1 MVLPAEDFRTWEGAS
16 AVNTIGGMKI
26 RINTSKNV
34 HGGDDLAQRLE
45 GEFETVLARFAGE
58 IGVLQVHLGGDTT
71 PGVGVPDR
79 RCVLEARP
87 AGRPPVVVTHHAE
100 TVLEACQGAAHK
112 LESALESKY
121 GRARHRKGGDTIR
134 RPRANR

>member
-1 MVLPAEDFRTWEGAS
+1 LVLPAGDFRTWDSAC
-16 AVNTIGGMKI
+16 AVNTIGGMEI
-26 RINTSKNV
+26 RIDTSKNV
-34 HGGDDLAQRLE
+34 HGGTDLAQRLA
-45 GEFETVLARFAGE
+45 GEFETSLARFADE
-58 IGVLQVHLGGDTT
+58 IDTLRVHVAGDAN
-71 PGVGVPDR
+71 PGDRHR

-87 AGRPPVVVTHHAE
+87 AGHAPVVVIHHAE

-112 LESALESKY
+112 LESVLERKY